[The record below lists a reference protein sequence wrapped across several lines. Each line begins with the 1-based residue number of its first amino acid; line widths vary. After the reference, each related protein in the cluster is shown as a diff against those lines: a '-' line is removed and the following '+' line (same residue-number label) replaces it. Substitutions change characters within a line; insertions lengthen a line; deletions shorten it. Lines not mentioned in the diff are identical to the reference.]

1 MHPVHISNLDL
12 NLLRAF
18 DAVFE
23 EGGVTRAGARLG
35 LTQSA
40 VSHALN
46 RLRYILGDEL
56 FVRGP
61 RGMQPTPRALAIG
74 PQVHLALEQ
83 LMTALAVAD
92 FDPAVSERQFTLAA
106 AAYACTVFVP
116 PLVAQVSNEAPNV
129 GLRVVEMPVDLA
141 ERLDS
146 GGVDFAIG
154 AFESAPQRFVLE
166 PLLSET
172 MVWVIRAHHP
182 LANRM
187 RTLEDLIAVPHVA
200 VADGF
205 GAGGARAQDVIIR
218 RSTSKD
224 ANAVDVALAALGLRR
239 RVGVTVADTA
249 SATAVVARSDMAA
262 LIPRRLALLAA
273 ESGRLRLI
281 DLAYEP
287 PAVDVQLVY
296 RRDRL
301 SDPATA
307 WMHERLAALAGFDR
321 TRG

>member
-1 MHPVHISNLDL
+1 MHPIHVASLDL
-12 NLLRAF
+12 NLLRVF

-61 RGMQPTPRALAIG
+61 GGMQPTPRALAVG
-74 PQVHLALEQ
+74 PQVHMALEQ
-83 LMTALAVAD
+83 LMSALSTAD
-92 FDPAVSERQFTLAA
+92 FDPVVSERRFTVAA
-106 AAYACTVFVP
+106 AAYACAVIIP
-116 PLVAQVSNEAPNV
+116 PLVVQIAREAPNV
-129 GLRVVEMPVDLA
+129 GLQIVEAPADLA

-146 GGVDFAIG
+146 GGLDFAIG
-154 AFESAPQRFVLE
+154 AFESAPQRFARE

-172 MVWVIRAHHP
+172 MVWVVRADHP
-182 LANRM
+182 QADGL
-187 RTLEDLIAVPHVA
+187 RTLDDLAAIPHVA
-200 VADGF
+200 VGDRF
-205 GAGGARAQDVIIR
+205 GAGGGGRAQHPIVG
-218 RSTSKD
+218 RSASKD
-224 ANAVDVALAALGLRR
+224 AAGLEAAMAARGLRR

-262 LIPRRLALLAA
+262 LIPRRLAVQA
-273 ESGRLRLI
+273 EEAGRLRVIEQPYDSPLV
-281 DLAYEP
+281 E
-287 PAVDVQLVY
+287 VQLLY

-307 WMHERLAALAGFDR
+307 WMRDRLSEVG
-321 TRG
+321 RGV

>member
-1 MHPVHISNLDL
+1 MHPIHIASLDL
-12 NLLRAF
+12 NLLRVF

-61 RGMQPTPRALAIG
+61 RGMQPTPRALAVG

-83 LMTALAVAD
+83 LMSALSTAD
-92 FDPAVSERQFTLAA
+92 FDPVVSERRFTLAA
-106 AAYACTVFVP
+106 AAYACAVIIP
-116 PLVAQVSNEAPNV
+116 PLVVRISREAPNV
-129 GLRVVEMPVDLA
+129 GLQFVETTGDLA

-146 GGVDFAIG
+146 GGLDFAIG
-154 AFESAPQRFVLE
+154 AFESAPQRFARE
-166 PLLSET
+166 RLLSET
-172 MVWVIRAHHP
+172 MVWVVRADHP
-182 LANRM
+182 QADRL
-187 RTLEDLIAVPHVA
+187 RTLEDLAAIPHVA
-200 VADGF
+200 VGDRF
-205 GAGGARAQDVIIR
+205 GAGGGRVQHPIVS
-218 RSTSKD
+218 RSADRDPS
-224 ANAVDVALAALGLRR
+224 ALEAAMAVRGLRR

-262 LIPRRLALLAA
+262 LIPRRLAVQA
-273 ESGRLRLI
+273 EEAGRLRVI
-281 DLAYEP
+281 EEP
-287 PAVDVQLVY
+287 YDSPPVEVQLLY

-301 SDPATA
+301 SDPSTA
-307 WMHERLAALAGFDR
+307 WMRDRLAEVG
-321 TRG
+321 RGL

>member
-1 MHPVHISNLDL
+1 MHPIHIANLDL

-61 RGMQPTPRALAIG
+61 RGMLPTPRALAIG

-83 LMTALAVAD
+83 LMSALATAD
-92 FDPAVSERQFTLAA
+92 FDPAVSERRFTVAA
-106 AAYACTVFVP
+106 AAYACAVLVP
-116 PLVAQVSNEAPNV
+116 PLAAQVSREAPNV
-129 GLRVVEMPVDLA
+129 GLQIVETPADLA

-146 GGVDFAIG
+146 GGLDFAIG
-154 AFESAPQRFVLE
+154 AFESVSQRFARD

-172 MVWVIRAHHP
+172 MVWVVRADHP
-182 LANRM
+182 QANRL
-187 RTLEDLIAVPHVA
+187 RTLEDLAAIPHVA
-200 VADGF
+200 VADRF
-205 GAGGARAQDVIIR
+205 GAGGGRAQDPIIR
-218 RSTSKD
+218 RSATTDS
-224 ANAVDVALAALGLRR
+224 NAREAALAACGLRR

-262 LIPRRLALLAA
+262 LIPRRLAVLAA
-273 ESGRLRLI
+273 EGGRLRVI
-281 DLAYEP
+281 DLPYDS
-287 PAVDVQLVY
+287 PAVEVQLVY

-301 SDPATA
+301 SDPSTA
-307 WMHERLAALAGFDR
+307 WMREQLAALGRAL
-321 TRG
+321 

>member
-1 MHPVHISNLDL
+1 MHPLHIANLDL

-61 RGMQPTPRALAIG
+61 GGMQPTPRALAIG

-83 LMTALAVAD
+83 LMSALATAD
-92 FDPAVSERQFTLAA
+92 FDPAVSERRFTVAA
-106 AAYACTVFVP
+106 APYACMVFVP
-116 PLVAQVSNEAPNV
+116 PLVVQVSREAPNV
-129 GLRVVEMPVDLA
+129 GLQIVETPADLA

-146 GGVDFAIG
+146 GGLDFAIG
-154 AFESAPQRFVLE
+154 AFESVSQRFARD

-172 MVWVIRAHHP
+172 MVWVVRADHP
-182 LANRM
+182 LANRL
-187 RTLEDLIAVPHVA
+187 RTLEDLAAIPHVT
-200 VADGF
+200 VADRF
-205 GAGGARAQDVIIR
+205 GAGGGRAQDPIIR
-218 RSTSKD
+218 RSAATDS
-224 ANAVDVALAALGLRR
+224 NALEAAMAVRGLRR

-262 LIPRRLALLAA
+262 LIPRRLAVLAA
-273 ESGRLRLI
+273 ESGRLRVV
-281 DLAYEP
+281 DLPYES
-287 PAVDVQLVY
+287 PAVEVQLVY

-301 SDPATA
+301 SDPSTTWMREQLTA
-307 WMHERLAALAGFDR
+307 LGRVL
-321 TRG
+321 